1 MRAHYYCD
9 KTLGFSCQFESGCI
23 FMSGCARAQRT
34 EINKNNEL
42 IVEISGRDRMARDF
56 ISIIKNRRSIKEYS
70 SKEVSNELLSRI
82 LEAGRWAPSAHNAQ
96 PWRFITIRDPS
107 MKKRLAL
114 AMASRWDRDMRKNGL
129 PKEQR
134 ENLIKTSV
142 ERFENV
148 PVIIIVCLTVE
159 NMDEYPDDRRKKIEY
174 VMAVQSVAAA
184 IENML
189 LAAHGEGLG
198 SCWFCAP
205 LFCQDVI
212 RMILKIPQHVDP
224 QALITLGYS
233 AYTPNVP
240 PRKTL
245 EEIVHQDHWRH
256 TT

>member
-1 MRAHYYCD
+1 
-9 KTLGFSCQFESGCI
+9 
-23 FMSGCARAQRT
+23 MSLNFLNVFR
-34 EINKNNEL
+34 
-42 IVEISGRDRMARDF
+42 S
-56 ISIIKNRRSIKEYS
+56 RRSVKEYLP
-70 SKEVSNELLSRI
+70 KEVSNEVISRI

-96 PWRFITIRDPS
+96 PWRFIVIQDSAT
-107 MKKRLAL
+107 KQKLAK
-114 AMASRWDRDMRKNGL
+114 AMASRWDKDLSKNGV

-134 ENLIKTSV
+134 ESLAKASV
-142 ERFENV
+142 ERFENA
-148 PVIIIVCLTVE
+148 PIIIIVCLTME

-205 LFCQDVI
+205 LFCQDVV
-212 RMILKIPQHVDP
+212 RKILKIPQHVDP
-224 QALITLGYS
+224 QALITLGYP
-233 AYTPNVP
+233 ADRPNPP

-245 EEIVHQDHWRH
+245 EEIVHQNHWRH

>member
-1 MRAHYYCD
+1 VGAYSCLDVRA
-9 KTLGFSCQFESGCI
+9 L
-23 FMSGCARAQRT
+23 RT

-42 IVEISGRDRMARDF
+42 IVEISGRDKMARDF
-56 ISIIKNRRSIKEYS
+56 ISMIKNRRSVKEYS
-70 SKEVSNELLSRI
+70 SKEVPNELLCRI

-96 PWRFITIRDPS
+96 PWRFITIQDPS
-107 MKKRLAL
+107 IKKRLAL
-114 AMASRWDRDMRKNGL
+114 AMASRWDRDMSKNGL

-148 PVIIIVCLTVE
+148 PVITIVCLTVE
-159 NMDEYPDDRRKKIEY
+159 NMEKYPDDRRKKIEY
-174 VMAVQSVAAA
+174 IIAVQSVAAA

-205 LFCQDVI
+205 LFCQDVV

-224 QALITLGYS
+224 QALITLGYP
-233 AYTPNVP
+233 ADRPNPP
-240 PRKTL
+240 PRKSL
-245 EEIVHQDHWRH
+245 EEILHQNHWRN
-256 TT
+256 TP